1 MTLVIK
7 GQEITAN
14 SLSGRRRVH
23 GPAPKIFTAP
33 HVRNSCRDPIVTTT
47 TFAKVSYVHEKMQEK
62 RKKKETWV
70 ILCDRSESTQI
81 NRLKGS

>member
-14 SLSGRRRVH
+14 SLSGRRRVL
-23 GPAPKIFTAP
+23 GPAPNLHSTPCKT
-33 HVRNSCRDPIVTTT
+33 VIVIQSWPQRPS
-47 TFAKVSYVHEKMQEK
+47 KKCHMYMRKCN
-62 RKKKETWV
+62 KKKPKTKQNMG
-70 ILCDRSESTQI
+70 LCDRSESTQI